1 MENTTKKSSVSRKI
15 LVFGILALLLIGFPL
30 GSYFYSKSGYNS
42 RVKAQSELK
51 DYGKIR
57 GAYIIWPDGTKEDQL
72 KGKVCVIHFLGE
84 NPDLT
89 PANKQV
95 LDDGEELY
103 QQFGYK
109 GSSIRND
116 FRFVLVGEGGTS
128 EFKSHMQTR
137 PSIDFSNWVWT
148 GGLGSW
154 TTILKNGY
162 DYYCTS
168 ENITPYPE
176 YYALTDTSGVIR
188 RFYNV
193 EDRSEVNRMVHQIAL
208 LLPKE

>member
-1 MENTTKKSSVSRKI
+1 MENNSEKGNKRNRVLTYSI
-15 LVFGILALLLIGFPL
+15 LILLVVVFPAA
-30 GSYFYSKSGYNS
+30 SYFYSRNGFNS

-57 GAYIIWPDGTKEDQL
+57 GSYIIWPDGTKEDQL
-72 KGKVCVIHFLGE
+72 KGKVCVLHYFGE

-89 PANKQV
+89 PANKQI

-103 QQFGYK
+103 NQFGYK
-109 GSSIRND
+109 GNSLRND
-116 FRFVLVGEGGTS
+116 FRFVMVGEGGS
-128 EFKSHMQTR
+128 AEFKSYMQTR

-154 TTILKNGY
+154 RTILENGY
-162 DYYCTS
+162 NYYCTS
-168 ENITPYPE
+168 EKVTPYPE
-176 YYALTDTSGVIR
+176 YYALTDTSGIIR

-193 EDRSEVNRMVHQIAL
+193 ENREEVKRMVHQIAL
-208 LLPKE
+208 LLPK

>member
-1 MENTTKKSSVSRKI
+1 MENTQEKSSGSRKFVISAI
-15 LVFGILALLLIGFPL
+15 LFMLLIAFPAA
-30 GSYFYSKSGYNS
+30 SYFYSKSGFDS
-42 RVKAQSELK
+42 RVKAQGELK

-57 GAYIIWPDGTKEDQL
+57 GSYIIWPDGTKEDQL
-72 KGKVCVIHFLGE
+72 KGKVCVLHFMGE

-89 PANKQV
+89 AVNKQI

-109 GSSIRND
+109 AGSLRND
-116 FRFVLVGEGGTS
+116 FRFVLIGEGGTA
-128 EFKSHMQTR
+128 EFKSYMQTR

-168 ENITPYPE
+168 EKVRPYPE
-176 YYALTDTSGVIR
+176 YYALADTSGVIR

-193 EDRSEVNRMVHQIAL
+193 EDRSEVKRMVHQIAL
-208 LLPKE
+208 LLPK